1 MQVAKHRVVSIDYK
15 VSGPDERELD
25 RSPEGQP
32 LAYVHG
38 VGATIPGL
46 EEALEG
52 RDSGED
58 VAVTVAPDK
67 AYGERHEE
75 LVQEVPREM
84 FQGDT
89 APEPGMQFQAQTDDG
104 ARVVTVV
111 EVQDEQVKV
120 DANHPLAGVT
130 LHFDVHI
137 ADVREATEDEIE
149 ARQPAG

>member
-1 MQVAKHRVVSIDYK
+1 MQVAKHRVVSIDYT
-15 VSGPDERELD
+15 VSGPDERVLD
-25 RSPEGQP
+25 RSAEGQP

-52 RDSGED
+52 CDEGED
-58 VAVTVAPDK
+58 VAVTVEPAK

-75 LVQEVPREM
+75 LVQAVPREM
-84 FQGDT
+84 FQSDT
-89 APEPGMQFQAQTDDG
+89 QVEPGMQFQAQTEDG

-111 EVQDEQVKV
+111 DVQQQEVTV
-120 DANHPLAGVT
+120 DANHPLAGMT

-137 ADVREATEDEIE
+137 AGVRDATEDEIQ
-149 ARQPAG
+149 AGQPER

>member
-1 MQVAKHRVVSIDYK
+1 MEVAKHRVVSIDYK
-15 VSGPDERELD
+15 VSGPDEQVLD

-32 LAYVHG
+32 LTYVHG

-58 VAVTVAPDK
+58 VAVTVEPAK

-75 LVQEVPREM
+75 LVQSVPRNL
-84 FQGDT
+84 FQTDS
-89 APEPGMQFQAQTDDG
+89 ALEPGMQFQAQTDAG
-104 ARVVTVV
+104 TRVVTVV
-111 EVQDEQVKV
+111 EVEDDQVTV
-120 DANHPLAGVT
+120 DGNHPLAGVT

-137 ADVREATEDEIE
+137 SHVRQATEDEIE
-149 ARQPAG
+149 AGRPG